1 MDFDPSGP
9 AAADAGLFGL
19 DATYDEAQ
27 LVVVP
32 VPVDAT
38 TSYRQGSAGGPEAVL
53 RASHQLDLFDVVYGR
68 PYEAGIVM
76 LPIEQAR
83 VDGNA
88 AAQHDAALAR
98 AGGPGAA
105 QARARV
111 DAWGE
116 AVNAYVEQH
125 CTEALERGK
134 IVGILGGDHSA
145 PFAAI
150 AAHLRRYPN
159 LSVLHVDAH
168 ADLRVAYEGFTWSHA
183 SIMDNV
189 LERTPL
195 QRLVQVGL
203 RDLCAEEHARI
214 ESSAGRVHATYE
226 HELATHEVA
235 GRPFVE
241 LAGRIVDAL
250 SDEVYVSFDIDGL
263 DPRYCPNTGTP
274 VPGGLSYRQALALL
288 DAVHRS
294 GRRVVGFD
302 LCEVSPG
309 PDANVATD
317 SWDANVGA
325 RLLYRLSALALTS
338 RDRKSARP
346 RSIGF

>member
-1 MDFDPSGP
+1 M
-9 AAADAGLFGL
+9 
-19 DATYDEAQ
+19 
-27 LVVVP
+27 
-32 VPVDAT
+32 
-38 TSYRQGSAGGPEAVL
+38 
-53 RASHQLDLFDVVYGR
+53 
-68 PYEAGIVM
+68 
-76 LPIEQAR
+76 
-83 VDGNA
+83 
-88 AAQHDAALAR
+88 
-98 AGGPGAA
+98 
-105 QARARV
+105 
-111 DAWGE
+111 
-116 AVNAYVEQH
+116 
-125 CTEALERGK
+125 
-134 IVGILGGDHSA
+134 
-145 PFAAI
+145 
-150 AAHLRRYPN
+150 
-159 LSVLHVDAH
+159 LHVDAH
-168 ADLRVAYEGFTWSHA
+168 ADLRVAYEGFVWSHA

-189 LERTPL
+189 LKRTPL

-214 ESSAGRVHATYE
+214 ERSAGRVHATYE
-226 HELATHEVA
+226 HELATHEMA

-309 PDANVATD
+309 PDANEATD
-317 SWDANVGA
+317 SWDANMGA